1 MGAISA
7 SAVNGFGVVPSPSL
21 KTNVAFTSRTNVAP
35 VVGCRG
41 ELTKVEMGVV
51 NPPPN
56 ETTGIKAL
64 GLLGFAGACLGLIVT
79 APFSDL
85 EGPGGIK
92 TPISSP
98 AVVKSVSAPKLSAP
112 KVSIP
117 NMKVGVGS
125 SDESTTKEK
134 TAPAKKVKKASTLS
148 KQGYNFDGDVD
159 NAEELQKKAEE
170 AAKAKADKEAK
181 AAAEKEA
188 KAAEAAA
195 EKEAKAAEAAAE
207 KEKAAA
213 EKAAKAEAI
222 KEEKEAAA
230 AEKKAKAT
238 ADKEAAEKAKASTSD
253 SKATAE
259 KAAAEKA
266 EAKKAAAE
274 KAEAEKAA
282 AEKTAAEKAAA

>member
-1 MGAISA
+1 MGNIERRNKTTAKHKMRLSIIPLYIAISA

-170 AAKAKADKEAK
+170 AAKAAE

-195 EKEAKAAEAAAE
+195 EKEAKAAEAAE
-207 KEKAAA
+207 RK
-213 EKAAKAEAI
+213 
-222 KEEKEAAA
+222 
-230 AEKKAKAT
+230 
-238 ADKEAAEKAKASTSD
+238 
-253 SKATAE
+253 
-259 KAAAEKA
+259 
-266 EAKKAAAE
+266 
-274 KAEAEKAA
+274 
-282 AEKTAAEKAAA
+282 